1 MGCRTSSFGIGI
13 SKSNICIDSPLT
25 EAERIQF
32 ETILSGI
39 PVHCRQI
46 ILNLPPR
53 QLLNFYQYHT
63 MAIQHGLRKE
73 WPLSIS
79 YEHRAL
85 KGLQTLLPTQKDH
98 YIFFNFYTVLSASF
112 LALGE
117 FEVAIE
123 GLYLA
128 LAIVLKYTPM
138 DYRTISG
145 YYHHLAKVFTIVH
158 DWKAATHYLIKAT
171 YTARL
176 MNDLDQEYIDILE
189 TELRLA
195 K

>member
-1 MGCRTSSFGIGI
+1 MVFIGFVFLSIFNQRSALCCIIFNEGNFILMGCRTSSFDIGI

-32 ETILSGI
+32 ETIISGI

-46 ILNLPPR
+46 IHNLPPR

-98 YIFFNFYTVLSASF
+98 YIFLIF
-112 LALGE
+112 
-117 FEVAIE
+117 IQ
-123 GLYLA
+123 
-128 LAIVLKYTPM
+128 
-138 DYRTISG
+138 
-145 YYHHLAKVFTIVH
+145 YYQHRF
-158 DWKAATHYLIKAT
+158 
-171 YTARL
+171 
-176 MNDLDQEYIDILE
+176 
-189 TELRLA
+189 
-195 K
+195 